1 MYDTVVS
8 QQSQIVMILIRQVKE
23 KAKAKVA
30 AAERYVDVV
39 VCMSCAIFILRIV
52 KLTFFIF
59 SLLSTGLLLQEFQGK
74 QECQGRR
81 RW

>member
-39 VCMSCAIFILRIV
+39 VYMSCAVFILRIV

>member
-1 MYDTVVS
+1 MYDTVLS